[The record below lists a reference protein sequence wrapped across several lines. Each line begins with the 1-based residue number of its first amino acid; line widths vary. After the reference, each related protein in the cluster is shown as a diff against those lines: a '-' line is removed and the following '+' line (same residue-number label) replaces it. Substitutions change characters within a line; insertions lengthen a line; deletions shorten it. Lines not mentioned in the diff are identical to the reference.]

1 MARSGATVG
10 KAFIYRSEM
19 GPCCFA
25 GYLIRFQFDSA
36 MVEPQ
41 LVEAWTQTRHYWSQI
56 REAALQATIEN
67 VSAERYKEL
76 IFPLPP
82 RADQAHLT
90 REIEQLR
97 LRTDRLRAKLI
108 EQVQLLRER
117 REALI
122 TAAITGD
129 IDIPGVAA

>member
-1 MARSGATVG
+1 
-10 KAFIYRSEM
+10 
-19 GPCCFA
+19 
-25 GYLIRFQFDSA
+25 